1 MNSAFIVATVQFI
14 TQRPA
19 LHLGVV
25 FVQRNRPRDGV
36 IIIFDARLFHGVKVE
51 VYRGVAVDLF
61 ALRVCRFNMD
71 LIGRGNVAALQIRRK
86 HTPIGQLVILI
97 LAKRGQRAGKALVA
111 RRIGETRAINRSI
124 SVFCDRDALC
134 RIQLNVGH
142 NVI

>member
-86 HTPIGQLVILI
+86 LTPIGQLVILI
-97 LAKRGQRAGKALVA
+97 LAKRGQRAGKALVTVFI
-111 RRIGETRAINRSI
+111 RKIVDTGRSA
-124 SVFCDRDALC
+124 VFFTT
-134 RIQLNVGH
+134 VMPF
-142 NVI
+142 VVSS